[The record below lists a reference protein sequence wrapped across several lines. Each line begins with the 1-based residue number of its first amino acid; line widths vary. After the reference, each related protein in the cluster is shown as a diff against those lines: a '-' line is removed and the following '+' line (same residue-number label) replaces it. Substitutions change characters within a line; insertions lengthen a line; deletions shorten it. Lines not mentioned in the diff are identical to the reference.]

1 MGPDLS
7 HVASS
12 ASFSRILLAENDLST
27 YDPLIRTFGD
37 RRLDVDIDV
46 CTSHRDAVRQLLGS
60 PYQLIISGANLAEME
75 DFLLVKRTQSLD
87 TFVPLV
93 VTASASEKESACRVL
108 EHGAFDLITCPFDHE
123 QTGST
128 ILLALWQSKLKTLI
142 ATKERTLEKDREHIP
157 AYPRGN
163 QMDPTFKRTLSAI
176 ERSIVSYQQCILRIE
191 GFADLAAI
199 VEIQARKR
207 ALERLN
213 AMSDSPMA

>member
-12 ASFSRILLAENDLST
+12 ASFSRLLLAENDFST

-37 RRLDVDIDV
+37 RRLDLDIDV

-60 PYQLIISGANLAEME
+60 PYQLIISGAHLAEMD

-93 VTASASEKESACRVL
+93 VTASASEKESAYRVL
-108 EHGAFDLITCPFDHE
+108 EHGAFDLITAPFDHE
-123 QTGST
+123 QTVST
-128 ILLALWQSKLKTLI
+128 LLLALWQGKLKTLI
-142 ATKERTLEKDREHIP
+142 ASKERTLEKYRDHIA

-176 ERSIVSYQQCILRIE
+176 ERSIVTYQQSILRIE

-213 AMSDSPMA
+213 ALSDRPMA